1 MGQSAMRTFS
11 ECYATLMVEGGLEP
25 EELEGL
31 WHEWLWNTPCNKP
44 PACGDLNTN
53 QVSTSPALHSS
64 EHKFLTM

>member
-53 QVSTSPALHSS
+53 QVSAALHRNWPAL
-64 EHKFLTM
+64 L